1 MRKRLQMMAVALLA
15 TAVSAA
21 PAAAYFSG
29 SAARHVVKR
38 PAKATSNRRGRPRKF
53 AGPSRAVTLTLP
65 DDTIAALQTINSDLS
80 RAIVA
85 AVQTLEPQSTPRQ
98 VQLATFG
105 ATAVI
110 VVPDSHVLRDRT
122 GVELVPISDG
132 RALLSFD
139 ERTTVPQLELRV
151 LDTLAD
157 GTLAEG
163 DKVMFEQLA
172 EILRDARRAGGIE
185 MRQRSVLVMRHKN
198 GVDTAMADPAA
209 VAAERRRA

>member
-1 MRKRLQMMAVALLA
+1 MRKRLQVMAVTLLA
-15 TAVSAA
+15 AAVCSA

-29 SAARHVVKR
+29 PVARQAVKR
-38 PAKATSNRRGRPRKF
+38 PAKATPNRRGRPRKF

-65 DDTIAALQTINSDLS
+65 DDTIAALHTINADLS

-85 AVQTLEPQSTPRQ
+85 AVQTLEPNATPRQ
-98 VQLATFG
+98 VQLASFG
-105 ATAVI
+105 TTAVI
-110 VVPDSHVLRDRT
+110 VVPDSEVLRDKT

-151 LDTLAD
+151 LDALSEGALA
-157 GTLAEG
+157 AG
-163 DKVMFEQLA
+163 DRVMFEQLSD
-172 EILRDARRAGGIE
+172 ILRDARRAGGIE

-198 GVDTAMADPAA
+198 GVESAVVDAA
-209 VAAERRRA
+209 PAERRRA